1 MELSELTNSLGID
14 HTVLLFP
21 AMSGTPEWMLLIELV
36 TAHIEVGVGAQWE
49 TFRGNIQIMT
59 GQALHV
65 KPTFQQACRYPEGL
79 PCSRAR
85 KT

>member
-36 TAHIEVGVGAQWE
+36 TAHIEVGVRHNG
-49 TFRGNIQIMT
+49 RH
-59 GQALHV
+59 L
-65 KPTFQQACRYPEGL
+65 
-79 PCSRAR
+79 
-85 KT
+85 